1 MVPHFLFRRFRRFAS
16 GLLITVL
23 AQSNAT
29 EAVVYTALPTGD
41 ITRAEKGGFMN
52 GVLTAVH
59 ERDRS

>member
-1 MVPHFLFRRFRRFAS
+1 MDEINLCQILSLYDR
-16 GLLITVL
+16 
-23 AQSNAT
+23 
-29 EAVVYTALPTGD
+29 D